1 MSSSPAKGAT
11 FDTPPLLTTVAFIP
25 SLHHYE
31 MTMKNPASI
40 YPHFKPC
47 PGTAVPGHE
56 NKSAFFAP
64 LQVRGLHLQNRIAVS
79 PMGTFSA
86 INGHLTDF
94 HLVHLGSY
102 ALKGAALIIVEAT
115 AVAPNGR
122 VSTGDS
128 GLWADSQI
136 LPLKKVAD
144 FIHSQGQNVGIQLCH
159 SGRKASMVPP
169 WFAEGDPMAN
179 FPLAS
184 EAEGGWPEDVWA
196 PSPIPAGPGYPMPKE
211 MSLEQ
216 IDLAVEQFRSAA
228 ERAVAAGVD
237 FIELHGA
244 HGYLIH
250 QFLSPL
256 TNYRTDE
263 YGGCFDNRT
272 RFLFRVLNAVR
283 QAIPDTI
290 ALSLRISAIEW
301 MEWSGQE
308 CWTLEDSIKLAKLLP
323 KAGVDVLDVSSGGNH
338 HDQKIDIYPYY
349 QVDLAHQIRT
359 AIRTDGV
366 ELLVAAVGF
375 IDNAEMAETILGGS
389 IRKPDDEHCAVGGND
404 VPETSHGPQADLVLI
419 GKEFLRDTEFVLN
432 AAKVLDVKVQW
443 PVQYLKGY
451 K

>member
-1 MSSSPAKGAT
+1 MP
-11 FDTPPLLTTVAFIP
+11 V
-25 SLHHYE
+25 SL
-31 MTMKNPASI
+31 
-40 YPHFKPC
+40 YPQFKPS
-47 PGTAVPGHE
+47 PGTAVSEHE
-56 NKSAFFAP
+56 NKSALFTP

-86 INGHLTDF
+86 IDGHLTDF

-102 ALKGAALIIVEAT
+102 ALKGAALIVVEAT

-136 LPLKKVAD
+136 LPLKRIVD
-144 FIHSQGQNVGIQLCH
+144 FIHSQSQKVGIQLCH

-169 WFAEGDPMAN
+169 WFAKGDPMAN
-179 FPLAS
+179 FPLAT

-196 PSPIPAGPGYPMPKE
+196 PSTIPAGPGYPIPKE
-211 MSLEQ
+211 MGLEQ
-216 IDLAVEQFRSAA
+216 VDLAVEQFKSSA

-256 TNYRTDE
+256 TNHRTDE
-263 YGGCFDNRT
+263 YGGCFENRA
-272 RFLFRVLNAVR
+272 RFLFRVLKAVR
-283 QAIPDTI
+283 QAIPDTLV
-290 ALSLRISAIEW
+290 LSLRISAIEW

-323 KAGVDVLDVSSGGNH
+323 EAGVDVLDVSSGGNH
-338 HDQKIDIYPYY
+338 HDQKIDIHPYY
-349 QVDLAHQIRT
+349 QIDLAHQIRN
-359 AIRTDGV
+359 AMKADGV

-375 IDNAEMAETILGGS
+375 IDNAKMAESILAGDSRKTPDEPSMEVGS
-389 IRKPDDEHCAVGGND
+389 GVHKSYHEA
-404 VPETSHGPQADLVLI
+404 QADLVLV
-419 GKEFLRDTEFVLN
+419 GKEFLRDSEFALN